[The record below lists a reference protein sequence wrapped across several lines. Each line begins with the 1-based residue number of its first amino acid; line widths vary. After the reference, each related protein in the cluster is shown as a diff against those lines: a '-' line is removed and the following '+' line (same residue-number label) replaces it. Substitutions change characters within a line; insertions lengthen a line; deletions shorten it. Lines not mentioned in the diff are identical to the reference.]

1 MNSTFHCVRCGACC
15 RWEGPVRVSEEEV
28 DAIAA
33 FLGIPVRDFLRD
45 HTVLTS
51 DRRSLSLKESPDGSC
66 CYYDPDSRSCRIQP
80 VKPKQCRDF
89 PLVWNFPGWEK
100 LCAGAQAG
108 TAEYP
113 VYRGPVKLMAA
124 LVLVFGSAPFL
135 TDVKVIPL
143 FRGTLSPEGFLR
155 WWGAWLDNGLGFALI
170 VFPLAA
176 AVLIL
181 IQVLAKLTRKARFGL
196 WFAAL
201 GVTGLSALFLCRGF
215 LSAVQFE
222 ALLLSL
228 GGAALWLSR
237 KKDPPKNG
245 PAPLDK

>member
-1 MNSTFHCVRCGACC
+1 MPTASRPKA
-15 RWEGPVRVSEEEV
+15 
-28 DAIAA
+28 
-33 FLGIPVRDFLRD
+33 
-45 HTVLTS
+45 
-51 DRRSLSLKESPDGSC
+51 RRGTT
-66 CYYDPDSRSCRIQP
+66 
-80 VKPKQCRDF
+80 KQCRDF

-100 LCAGAQAG
+100 LCAGAQ
-108 TAEYP
+108 TERAEYP
-113 VYRGPVKLMAA
+113 VWRGPVKLMAA
-124 LVLVFGSAPFL
+124 LVLIFGSAAFL

-143 FRGTLSPEGFLR
+143 FKGTLSPEGFCR

-170 VFPLAA
+170 VFPLAT

-181 IQVLAKLTRKARFGL
+181 FQILARLTRKARIGL

-201 GVTGLSALFLCRGF
+201 GVTGLSAFFLCRGF

-237 KKDPPKNG
+237 KKDPPENG
-245 PAPLDK
+245 PEPLDK